1 MAKASWAQLQELGLR
16 IQRGQI
22 PMWKI
27 PAVFGIVGDDSLGT
41 YLRLV
46 NDARR
51 QIISAEQVQALLE
64 GKDEELGIFKVTVDY
79 GQTLEQMIKA
89 GKYDCDWVNRDI
101 TPERFPISGEG
112 KVERELV
119 LVHLGKAAST
129 DEALVGLNRRGLRP
143 AKIEEL
149 LALRAAR
156 PEFQKE
162 FLIAALGSYWVSE
175 GGSRVFTYIDGDGLQ
190 YLGWQ
195 WDVYNWLETCQ
206 FLAVRED
213 AA

>member
-1 MAKASWAQLQELGLR
+1 MAKATLAQLQELGLR
-16 IQRGQI
+16 IRRGQV
-22 PMWKI
+22 PGWKI
-27 PAVFGIVGDDSLGT
+27 PAVFGIVEDDPLGK

-46 NDARR
+46 EEARKE
-51 QIISAEQVQALLE
+51 IISAEQVQALIE
-64 GKDEELGIFKVTVDY
+64 GKDQALGIFKVTVDY
-79 GQTLEQMIKA
+79 GFTLKQMIKA

-101 TPERFPISGEG
+101 TSERFPISGEG

-149 LALRAAR
+149 LALGAAR
-156 PEFQKE
+156 PKFQKE

-175 GGSRVFTYIDGDGLQ
+175 GGSRVFTYIDGDVQ

-195 WDVYNWLETCQ
+195 WDVYNWLETCR
-206 FLAVRED
+206 FLAVRKD